1 MECSVCQFKN
11 PAGMRFCGQCGS
23 SLSDVLP
30 CPACGAAI
38 APGMRFCG
46 QCGTGLP
53 TTAAPNV
60 ATVVTLPPAFA
71 VVAPVAPLTR
81 RRRGTTPLSPNSVL
95 PPNGNGTV
103 ARPPPHPP
111 QPDRATAL
119 EDRASSAEIGG
130 VFAGVAPGSNGF
142 DSRLVPMMDERKLV
156 TVVFGDISGFVQ
168 LAEKLDPEEVKAVMD
183 QCLRRLAEEVERYE
197 GRVDKFLGDNIMA
210 IFGAPRAH
218 EDDAER
224 AVRCAI
230 EMQAAVRDLSAQ
242 FERLRGFPLTLHV
255 GINTGEVLAG
265 RMGSGRDQDYT
276 VMGDAVNLA
285 ARLQHAAGAGQIL
298 VGEATYRA
306 TAPVIEYRSR
316 GTIQVRGKREPV
328 STWEV
333 ARVKARRGRLRGLR
347 GLEARMVGRD
357 GEFTALKTLFRKIA
371 QERQLQQALVL
382 GAAGVG
388 KSRLLWELEKYL
400 DGLPQEYYF
409 RKGRC
414 LPYGPGVGFRALAE
428 IIKTQC
434 GILDDDPHPVAE
446 TKLRETVQHVFSDFV
461 STTGSLR
468 DLLERQ
474 GGNHALALAEAVS
487 TTDVAM
493 ITHWLGVVLGLRPA
507 DDGTAIDPETVKE
520 ELFWALR
527 RFFARLAASLP
538 LVLAFEDIHWADS
551 VLLQFIEQA
560 RESLAHLP
568 ILILCLARP
577 EMAESGSGAAWVAR
591 SRAEQACITLPLQ
604 PLAEAESRVLIH
616 ELLSNDHLP
625 PAFEELV
632 LRKAEGN
639 PFFVEEILRILIDSG
654 TLVYREGAWEV
665 VKSLESARIPDT
677 IQALVAARLDALP
690 ELEKRVIQGGSVVGR
705 IFWLGAVDDMFPQIS
720 REQVQ
725 AALDMLESR
734 EFIVSRGNPIFA
746 GEAEYSFRNVLTRDV
761 AYNSLP
767 KALRGDAHTH
777 VAAWIEAKAGDRLRE
792 FADLLAYHYE
802 QALGL
807 GREMLTLGAAA
818 VEALEDKAIHF
829 LEAAGD
835 VAGERQALAESE
847 QYYWRALEI
856 MGASDRFPADGAP
869 GPLQAGYL
877 SVLCSH
883 ASVVAGLEDY
893 PRALAELNTVIEEAR
908 TGPTQHQRGRALL
921 KRAEV
926 CRHQGDLAGLE
937 EDATAALALFA
948 QLQDRSGTAE
958 AHLLLGLVHRHH
970 DDVDAARAALHQALA
985 LFRARDG
992 QAPPALGGQATAD
1005 LRGEARVMRE
1015 LGLIALTRDDMAAAD
1030 RHMTAALAAFR
1041 QLGDRREAA
1050 ICLRSLALLHA
1061 YAPDL
1066 RRFNEYAQGA
1076 LALEREL
1083 DHTHGEAMCLITL
1096 GFVSADRR
1104 QLDQAA
1110 AYSQDALN
1118 LLQRLGDRRAEVW
1131 ALRALGMTAGLRGA
1145 TVEAAAYYEQALDQA
1160 RAAGTRGVLPELYR
1174 GLAEVRL
1181 AEGDAAAARAL
1192 ALDGT
1197 TTAAADDGY
1206 SQGSTWRILGLAQLA
1221 LGQGAA
1227 AQHSLEKSLASLS
1240 PAIYPLEH
1248 ARSCM
1253 ALAACLARQ
1262 GGGTVAASYRGIA
1275 MRLLDRLVWADGTPP
1290 PAPDLV
1296 LRLASG
1302 PAGTVP

>member
-1 MECSVCQFKN
+1 
-11 PAGMRFCGQCGS
+11 MRFCGQCGS
-23 SLSDVLP
+23 SLRAGI
-30 CPACGAAI
+30 PAGAT
-38 APGMRFCG
+38 R
-46 QCGTGLP
+46 
-53 TTAAPNV
+53 
-60 ATVVTLPPAFA
+60 
-71 VVAPVAPLTR
+71 VVAPATLTATAVAPPLTR
-81 RRRGTTPLSPNSVL
+81 RRRGTAPLAPHTVL
-95 PPNGNGTV
+95 PPNGHGAAP
-103 ARPPPHPP
+103 ARAPHRP
-111 QPDRATAL
+111 QPDREPVVA
-119 EDRASSAEIGG
+119 DRPVSAEFGG
-130 VFAGVAPGSNGF
+130 VFGGIAPAPNGF

-168 LAEKLDPEEVKAVMD
+168 LAEQLDPEEVKAVMD

-224 AVRCAI
+224 AVRCAL
-230 EMQAAVRDLSAQ
+230 EMQAAVRDLSVQ
-242 FERLRGFPLTLHV
+242 FERLRGFPLELHV

-265 RMGSGRDQDYT
+265 RMGADRDQDYT

-285 ARLQHAAGAGQIL
+285 ARLQHAAGAGEIL
-298 VGEATYRA
+298 IGEATYRA

-333 ARVKARRGRLRGLR
+333 VRVKARRGNERGLR
-347 GLEARMVGRD
+347 GLEARLVGRD
-357 GEFTALKTLFRKIA
+357 SEFTLLKTLFRRVA
-371 QERQLQQALVL
+371 QERQLQQVLVL

-400 DGLPQEYYF
+400 DGLPQEVYF

-446 TKLRETVQHVFSDFV
+446 TKLRATVQQVFSDFV

-474 GGNHALALAEAVS
+474 GGSHALALAEAAS
-487 TTDVAM
+487 TADVAA

-551 VLLQFIEQA
+551 ILLQFIEQA

-568 ILILCLARP
+568 ILILSLARP
-577 EMAESGSGAAWVAR
+577 EMAQSGSGAAWVAR
-591 SRAEQACITLPLQ
+591 AQADRASTTLALAPL
-604 PLAEAESRVLIH
+604 PEVESRVLIH

-639 PFFVEEILRILIDSG
+639 PFFVEEIMRILIDSG
-654 TLVYREGAWEV
+654 TLVYRDSAWEV
-665 VKSLESARIPDT
+665 VKPLESARIPDT
-677 IQALVAARLDALP
+677 IQALVGARLDALP
-690 ELEKRVIQGGSVVGR
+690 ELEKRVIQGASVIGR

-720 REQVQ
+720 RGQVQ

-734 EFIVSRGNPIFA
+734 EFIVSRGNPTFA
-746 GEAEYSFRNVLTRDV
+746 GDAEYSFRNVLTRDV

-767 KALRGDAHTH
+767 KALRGDAHAH

-802 QALGL
+802 QALAL
-807 GREMLTLGAAA
+807 GREMMTLGAAT
-818 VEALEDKAIHF
+818 VEALEDKAIRF

-835 VAGERQALAESE
+835 VASERQALAEAE

-869 GPLQAGYL
+869 GPLQGHYL
-877 SVLCSH
+877 SVLGSH
-883 ASVVAGLEDY
+883 AGVVAGLEDY
-893 PRALAELNTVIEEAR
+893 PRALAELNTVIDQAR
-908 TGPTQHQRGRALL
+908 TGPTQPERARALL

-926 CRHQGDLAGLE
+926 LRHQGDVPGLE
-937 EDATAALALFA
+937 ADARAALSLFRT
-948 QLQDRSGTAE
+948 LQDRPGQAE
-958 AHLLLGLVHRHH
+958 AHLLLGLAHRH
-970 DDVDAARAALHQALA
+970 DGDADAARQAFEQALA
-985 LFRARDG
+985 LFHAHDD
-992 QAPPALGGQATAD
+992 QAAD
-1005 LRGEARVMRE
+1005 RRGEARVMRE
-1015 LGLIALTRDDMAAAD
+1015 LGLIALNRDEMAAAD
-1030 RHMTAALAAFR
+1030 AHMTAALAAFR
-1041 QLGDRREAA
+1041 QLGDRREVAT
-1050 ICLRSLALLHA
+1050 CLRSLALVHSF
-1061 YAPDL
+1061 APDL
-1066 RRFNEYAQGA
+1066 RRFQDYAQGA

-1083 DHTHGEAMCLITL
+1083 GHKHGEAMCLVTL

-1104 QLDQAA
+1104 QLEQAE
-1110 AYSQDALN
+1110 AYSQEAAS
-1118 LLQRLGDRRAEVW
+1118 LLHRLGDRRAAVW
-1131 ALRALGMTAGLRGA
+1131 AWRVLGIIAAQRGQP
-1145 TVEAAAYYEQALDQA
+1145 AAARAHYEQALEQA
-1160 RAAGTRGVLPELYR
+1160 RAGSIRALLPELYR
-1174 GLAEVRL
+1174 RLAEVAL
-1181 AEGDAAAARAL
+1181 AEGDAAGARAW
-1192 ALDGT
+1192 ATQGT
-1197 TTAAADDGY
+1197 TVALADCY
-1206 SQGSTWRILGLAQLA
+1206 SQGTTWRALGLAQRA
-1221 LGQGAA
+1221 LGEGTAA
-1227 AQHSLEKSLASLS
+1227 RTSLETSLAAL
-1240 PAIYPLEH
+1240 PAAIYPLEH
-1248 ARSCM
+1248 ARSCS
-1253 ALAACLARQ
+1253 ALAACLDAQ
-1262 GGGTVAASYRGIA
+1262 GAQPAADALRA
-1275 MRLLDRLVWADGTPP
+1275 TAAALLDRLVWADGMLP
-1290 PAPDLV
+1290 PAPDLL